1 MFGYKK
7 KEDYIKF
14 EEADDEELGK
24 IYEDDDDEDDPDS
37 DFGDTEDCSDDIRG
51 VFGLV
56 MIILATI
63 IIALLIFF
71 YFFLKGQY
79 ETTYT
84 VDFTNKKYLEM
95 AENIGGD
102 TTYMVSALGYD
113 MALNDIAEENDF
125 GYTQRVA
132 LTQQSG
138 RNFKSLKE
146 SDKLLDKYSKGED
159 IQLFESVS
167 NKELSEILGVDYKLS
182 PAFNEVDRVI
192 VYNMPS
198 EFDMIAE
205 MYEENLYLTGTYYKS
220 DAAFKVPMA
229 DGKHDMIWFRD
240 ELPSSNAEWT
250 KIDGTLC
257 VPSVAYVCTSSANQ
271 TVEGIIDS
279 KECSLVEVLNL
290 SITSEKY
297 LDKFIQYS
305 NRVGIP
311 YNLAIVN
318 SATGIVVASGVFDE

>member
-1 MFGYKK
+1 MFYKK
-7 KEDYIKF
+7 KDYIKF
-14 EEADDEELGK
+14 EDVEDDELCK
-24 IYEDDDDEDDPDS
+24 IYEEDDDEDDPDA
-37 DFGDTEDCSDDIRG
+37 DFGDLEDYSCDAKG

-56 MIILATI
+56 MLILATV
-63 IIALLIFF
+63 IIALAIFF
-71 YFFLKGQY
+71 YFLLKGQY
-79 ETTYT
+79 ELAYT
-84 VDFTNKKYLEM
+84 VDYTNKKYLEM

-102 TTYMVSALGYD
+102 DTYMVSPLGYD
-113 MALNDIAEENDF
+113 MALNDIAEDNDF

-146 SDKLLDKYSKGED
+146 SDKLLDKYSEGED

-182 PAFNEVDRVI
+182 PAFNEVDRII

-271 TVEGIIDS
+271 TVEGIINS

-311 YNLAIVN
+311 YNLAVVN
-318 SATGIVVASGVFDE
+318 SDTGIVVASGVFDE